1 MVTILENV
9 LFDSGKADV
18 KLESLGIAKEM
29 SSLLVSA
36 SPREIT
42 VSGHTD
48 NVPIANAQFAS
59 NWELST
65 QRAVNFMQVLLQNKE
80 LQPEKFS
87 AIGYGE
93 YRSIAPNDTQEG
105 KAKNRRVEVF
115 ILPLTEKV
123 NKEDGEC
130 HPFILHQMILSCHD
144 GFYLFLHL
152 IFEIIII

>member
-1 MVTILENV
+1 MVTILENI

-65 QRAVNFMQVLLQNKE
+65 RWQLILCKYYCKIKNYNQKNLVRLDTENTVQLLQTIHRKE
-80 LQPEKFS
+80 RQRIDVWK
-87 AIGYGE
+87 Y
-93 YRSIAPNDTQEG
+93 
-105 KAKNRRVEVF
+105 
-115 ILPLTEKV
+115 
-123 NKEDGEC
+123 
-130 HPFILHQMILSCHD
+130 LSC
-144 GFYLFLHL
+144 L
-152 IFEIIII
+152 

>member
-1 MVTILENV
+1 
-9 LFDSGKADV
+9 
-18 KLESLGIAKEM
+18 M

-65 QRAVNFMQVLLQNKE
+65 QAVNFMQVLLQNKE

-93 YRSIAPNDTQEG
+93 YRSIAPNDTRRKG
-105 KAKNRRVEVF
+105 KE
-115 ILPLTEKV
+115 
-123 NKEDGEC
+123 
-130 HPFILHQMILSCHD
+130 
-144 GFYLFLHL
+144 
-152 IFEIIII
+152 

>member
-1 MVTILENV
+1 MDELKALQKKIDRYINEKQLSSSFQTKLTEKGLMVTILENI

-65 QRAVNFMQVLLQNKE
+65 RQAVNFMQVLLQNKNYNQKNLVRLDTE
-80 LQPEKFS
+80 NTVQLLQTIHK
-87 AIGYGE
+87 
-93 YRSIAPNDTQEG
+93 
-105 KAKNRRVEVF
+105 
-115 ILPLTEKV
+115 
-123 NKEDGEC
+123 KERQRIDVWKY
-130 HPFILHQMILSCHD
+130 LSC
-144 GFYLFLHL
+144 L
-152 IFEIIII
+152 

>member
-1 MVTILENV
+1 
-9 LFDSGKADV
+9 
-18 KLESLGIAKEM
+18 
-29 SSLLVSA
+29 
-36 SPREIT
+36 
-42 VSGHTD
+42 
-48 NVPIANAQFAS
+48 
-59 NWELST
+59 
-65 QRAVNFMQVLLQNKE
+65 MQVLLQNKE

-123 NKEDGEC
+123 IKRMANAIL
-130 HPFILHQMILSCHD
+130 FILHQMILSCHD

>member
-1 MVTILENV
+1 MVTILENI

-65 QRAVNFMQVLLQNKE
+65 RQLILCKYYCKIKNYNQKNLVRLDTENTVQLLQTIHKKE
-80 LQPEKFS
+80 RQRIDVWK
-87 AIGYGE
+87 Y
-93 YRSIAPNDTQEG
+93 
-105 KAKNRRVEVF
+105 
-115 ILPLTEKV
+115 
-123 NKEDGEC
+123 
-130 HPFILHQMILSCHD
+130 LSC
-144 GFYLFLHL
+144 L
-152 IFEIIII
+152 